1 MHAFNFTE
9 HVRRVLWSARDHALG
24 ARADAVATEHVL
36 LGMLDQTDGVAVTVL
51 RDLGVSDFA
60 DLRDAL
66 ARASGGDLPGTT
78 RPRPLAVVRGP
89 DLPYTWRAKRVLEFA
104 MDEARRLSHSYVGT
118 EHLLL
123 GMLREPKGAAA
134 QVLAGSGIS
143 ADQARAA
150 VLRVLQDGV
159 PSAPGEA
166 PAPPLVPHDVTPIEV
181 ISARA
186 ELSLTGPYTARAR
199 RALATAS
206 VEAARLGADEIAT
219 EHILLGLLSDRDGVA
234 AVILERLGFDA
245 ERARAT
251 FDFAPVDMRRLAA
264 ASLPLGDGARR
275 ALRFART
282 DGGEDASPRVGTDAL
297 LLGLLREGEGLGWQL
312 LAAGG
317 VTLHAARSERDRL
330 TG

>member
-1 MHAFNFTE
+1 
-9 HVRRVLWSARDHALG
+9 
-24 ARADAVATEHVL
+24 
-36 LGMLDQTDGVAVTVL
+36 
-51 RDLGVSDFA
+51 
-60 DLRDAL
+60 
-66 ARASGGDLPGTT
+66 
-78 RPRPLAVVRGP
+78 
-89 DLPYTWRAKRVLEFA
+89 
-104 MDEARRLSHSYVGT
+104 
-118 EHLLL
+118 
-123 GMLREPKGAAA
+123 MLREPKGAAA

-166 PAPPLVPHDVTPIEV
+166 PAPPLVPHDVTPIEA

-251 FDFAPVDMRRLAA
+251 FDFAPVDMRA

-312 LAAGG
+312 LWQLLAAGG